1 MKKSKTLGLLL
12 AGFMILSLSHCEN
25 ILPHKDD
32 SLSKKIQDY
41 LVAAY
46 FSGTNHALYKFSTLV
61 PLPDPNTIGPLY
73 FQDPFFQRDNS
84 KTKIVFIHGWDFT
97 ERQSDPPTDFN
108 RKVANL
114 LGTWNQALSFATTR
128 TPPGYSATVYN
139 TFEIYVF
146 TYRTSDY
153 IGINGRRFIDTLN
166 IYFSNADKVIVVAH
180 SMGGLV
186 SRAAILDANNNL
198 DVIDHIVSLGTPYY
212 GSPFSSP
219 QYQANLSSI
228 GSIIGFMTDTPGGQG
243 LAYTNGGFTA
253 NVSAL
258 SDPIIKNSVPAYN
271 AYLEELIG
279 NHTKDT
285 QTTAYAG
292 DISGASACTAG
303 SMHDAT
309 YAGGCLILT
318 GNTPPFN
325 DSDGIVTLQSARLN
339 GYVTANSVSNL
350 DHSQMSFRDPSGN
363 NTTAVQNH
371 FDSVFQYINGL

>member
-1 MKKSKTLGLLL
+1 MKESKTLGLLL

-114 LGTWNQALSFATTR
+114 LGTWNQALSFTTTR

-219 QYQANLSSI
+219 QYQANMTAI
-228 GSIIGFMTDTPGGQG
+228 GSIVGFMTDTPGGQG
-243 LAYTNGGFTA
+243 LAYTNGIGVNAISPQIF
-253 NVSAL
+253 
-258 SDPIIKNSVPAYN
+258 KNSVPAYN
-271 AYLEELIG
+271 SYLEELIG
-279 NHTKDT
+279 NISKNSV
-285 QTTAYAG
+285 TTAYAG
-292 DISGASACTAG
+292 NMTSSDCGDGT
-303 SMHDAT
+303 HDAIYT
-309 YAGGCLILT
+309 SGCLIISGSSPT
-318 GNTPPFN
+318 AFPN
-325 DSDGIVTLQSARLN
+325 SDGIVPRDSALLN
-339 GYVTANSVSNL
+339 NYSYVTTHIVNNL
-350 DHSQMSFRDPSGN
+350 DHSQMSFRNPSGN
-363 NTTAVQNH
+363 AGSLTSVQNH
-371 FDSVFQYINGL
+371 FDSVFQEILGF